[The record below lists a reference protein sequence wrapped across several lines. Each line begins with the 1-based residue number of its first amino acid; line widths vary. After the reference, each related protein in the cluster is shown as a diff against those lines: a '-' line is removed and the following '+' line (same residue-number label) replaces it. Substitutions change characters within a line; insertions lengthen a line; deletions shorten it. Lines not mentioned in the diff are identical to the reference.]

1 MKKIFI
7 LLTSMFLL
15 VGCIESIVTLGGGLT
30 NGRVIESSLQSVV
43 SYGVKQKTGTTPFK
57 HALNYVK
64 EKKKINKKSPCSP
77 FVNKKEL
84 EICLMVEKRITS
96 NQVKIKEN
104 KSSNNASNKL
114 TSSLQSSINEKSKI
128 KYLDR

>member
-1 MKKIFI
+1 MKRIFI

-15 VGCIESIVTLGGGLT
+15 VGCIESVVTLGGGFA
-30 NGRVIESSLQSVV
+30 NGRVVESSLQSAA
-43 SYGVKQKTGTTPFK
+43 SYGVKKSTGKGPLK

-64 EKKKINKKSPCSP
+64 DKKTINKKDSCSS

-84 EICLMVEKRITS
+84 EICLMVEKRIIS
-96 NQVKIKEN
+96 KQDKAKSKISYDKPSKE
-104 KSSNNASNKL
+104 L

-128 KYLDR
+128 KYLD

>member
-1 MKKIFI
+1 
-7 LLTSMFLL
+7 MFLL
-15 VGCIESIVTLGGGLT
+15 VGCIESVVTLGGGFT
-30 NGRVIESSLQSVV
+30 NGKVVESSLQSAA
-43 SYGVKQKTGTTPFK
+43 SYGVKKATGKGPFR

-64 EKKKINKKSPCSP
+64 EKKTINKKDSCSS

>member
-1 MKKIFI
+1 MKRIFI

-15 VGCIESIVTLGGGLT
+15 VGCIESVVTLGGGFT
-30 NGRVIESSLQSVV
+30 SGRIVESSLQSAA
-43 SYGVKQKTGTTPFK
+43 SYGVKKTTGKSTFR

-64 EKKKINKKSPCSP
+64 KQKTINKKDSCSS
-77 FVNKKEL
+77 FANKKEL

-104 KSSNNASNKL
+104 KSSNSASNKL
-114 TSSLQSSINEKSKI
+114 TTSLQSSINEKSKI